1 MSLVEKFL
9 FNCEVWW
16 RCNSV
21 IRAIRGHLSPSDQ
34 QSKLRQGLMG
44 KQSGVFVTWYTIPMQ
59 SNAKLIQIK
68 TGSINKDKTR
78 FKAKKVYK
86 LKNILHFIYQGRSHQ
101 R

>member
-1 MSLVEKFL
+1 MRSFCLIVEQAL
-9 FNCEVWW
+9 W

-86 LKNILHFIYQGRSHQ
+86 LKNILQFIYHGRSHQ